1 MAAARD
7 LVIAS
12 LLFSSLALGGCQSAE
27 PTERAFLSRDA
38 VTRAQAAVQTARDG
52 NPGEA
57 RAAALVSLLG
67 DRDAGVR
74 MYAILSLRRLYR
86 DDLGYRY
93 YDPEPLRA
101 AAIDR
106 WRAALHDG
114 TIKPIA
120 AASAATQPAEP
131 APAPVDPRS
140 PS

>member
-1 MAAARD
+1 MSAARD

-12 LLFSSLALGGCQSAE
+12 LLISSLALGGCESAE

-52 NPGEA
+52 NPDDA
-57 RAAALVSLLG
+57 RASALVSLLA

-74 MYAILSLRRLYR
+74 MYAILSLRRLYG
-86 DDLGYRY
+86 DDLGYHY

-106 WRAALHDG
+106 WRAALRDG
-114 TIKPIA
+114 TIKPV
-120 AASAATQPAEP
+120 AATGATVVPAENP
-131 APAPVDPRS
+131 CRFDHSRS